1 MPNAFHPIEVT
12 VPTITVAQ
20 RSSVGTTTR
29 HRLNG
34 SILLATDGTTQ
45 SSGAFAA
52 AVGIAATAARR
63 GEGLPP
69 LPVHVVTVSDALS
82 VLNPEMNATLPQ
94 SYHNLRRFGMLANA
108 AEQLRYNVADRAD
121 WSVEALSGAVAP
133 TLVTAAVESGA
144 SLIVMGLGRH
154 QLVDRI
160 FGTETALRVMQR
172 SPVPVLAVPQNWIGI
187 PRRLLVA
194 VDFGPASLRAAR
206 AAMQLVA
213 PGGAVHFA
221 HVESNADASRYD
233 DEVAA
238 TFQTRLFEDFDRF
251 VTATGVPDDVTITR
265 TPLYGET
272 APALL
277 GWASAHCADLIV
289 AGTHGLNP
297 LARLLVGSVASKL
310 VRGAHC
316 AVLVSPARDDRGWR
330 GTATPECPVRI

>member
-1 MPNAFHPIEVT
+1 MLNAFHHIEVP

-29 HRLNG
+29 HRLDG
-34 SILLATDGTTQ
+34 SILLATDGTVQ

-52 AVGIAATAARR
+52 AVGITAMTARR
-63 GEGLPP
+63 TAGLAP
-69 LPVHVVTVSDALS
+69 LPVHVVTVSDALT
-82 VLNPEMNATLPQ
+82 VIAPEMGITLPQ
-94 SYHNLRRFGMLANA
+94 GYYESRRTGMLATA
-108 AEQLRYNVADRAD
+108 AEQLRYCVADRAD

-144 SLIVMGLGRH
+144 TLIVMGLGKH

-172 SPVPVLAVPQNWIGI
+172 APVPVLAVPQNWIGL

-206 AAMQLVA
+206 AAMHLVA
-213 PGGAVHFA
+213 PGGSVHFA
-221 HVESNADASRYD
+221 HVESNASGSLYD

-251 VTATGVPDDVTITR
+251 VAAAEVPDDVTITR

-277 GWASAHCADLIV
+277 GWANAHCADLIV
-289 AGTHGLNP
+289 AGTHGVNP

-330 GTATPECPVRI
+330 DTVTAECPVQG